1 MHGRACAVAW
11 RGKEREGAT
20 RRACVC
26 VGAVRCALLGRLGKV
41 MAGQGVA
48 LTLSLEAVARMWPA
62 GCQSM
67 SQIAM
72 SCALHLA

>member
-1 MHGRACAVAW
+1 MAW

-26 VGAVRCALLGRLGKV
+26 VVRAVRCALLGRLGKV

-48 LTLSLEAVARMWPA
+48 LTLSLEAVAWMWPA

-67 SQIAM
+67 SQMAM